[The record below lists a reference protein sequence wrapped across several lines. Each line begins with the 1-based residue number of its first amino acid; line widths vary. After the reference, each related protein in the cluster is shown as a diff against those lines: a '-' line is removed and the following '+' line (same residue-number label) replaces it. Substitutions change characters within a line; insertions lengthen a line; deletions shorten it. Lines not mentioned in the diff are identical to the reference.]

1 MAIQVGDLVRGQSN
15 EIMSATYIGKVIEKC
30 EETVHILILILNY
43 APTDRFTVHEL
54 MQRILVNSQQLRAI
68 SLTK

>member
-30 EETVHILILILNY
+30 EETVHILILNY

-68 SLTK
+68 LLTK

>member
-15 EIMSATYIGKVIEKC
+15 DIMSATYIGKVIERC
-30 EETVHILILILNY
+30 EESVHILILNY
-43 APTDRFTVHEL
+43 APTDRYTVHEL
-54 MQRILVNSQQLRAI
+54 MQRILVDSHQLRTI